1 MSEGYQLYFKRFNN
15 IHQPVLD
22 LAFKSLGV
30 LLSMNSHHINKT
42 RFNKADYIR
51 SLLDWVRN
59 YCFFL
64 YSCLISS
71 LIQRLKQIEI
81 PRKFCKGVILT
92 VDEMIELH
100 SDMMVTPSWLIS
112 VPANLGQSSHGKLKS
127 DQWRTLGT
135 TYLPVTLIHL
145 WDQLNEDDDS

>member
-1 MSEGYQLYFKRFNN
+1 MSEGYQLYFKQFNN

-30 LLSMNSHHINKT
+30 LPSTNSDHINKT

-64 YSCLISS
+64 YSCLFSS
-71 LIQRLKQIEI
+71 LIQQLKQIEI

-92 VDEMIELH
+92 VDEMTELH

-127 DQWRTLGT
+127 DQ
-135 TYLPVTLIHL
+135 
-145 WDQLNEDDDS
+145 